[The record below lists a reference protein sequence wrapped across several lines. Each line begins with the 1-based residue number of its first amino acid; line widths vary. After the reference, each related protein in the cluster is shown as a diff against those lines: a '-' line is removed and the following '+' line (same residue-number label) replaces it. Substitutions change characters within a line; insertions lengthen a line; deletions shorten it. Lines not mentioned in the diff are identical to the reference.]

1 MTLRQ
6 HHDTDA
12 EASILGGVFLR
23 PELMRRL
30 RQELEVLDFAS
41 NFHQAVWVAMVGCT
55 EQGIPIDPVTVA
67 SELRRTGK
75 AAAFSKYADANTA
88 EGTGEIDALA
98 FCGLLA
104 AKVPSAENVM
114 AYAATVKRHAV
125 MRDLRRSL
133 AACMEA
139 VDSPDNA
146 DDDAMTGEAAV
157 QWCLGRL
164 RQVKVERVNDGT
176 IPVAQLVRD
185 RLREYEA
192 LAAARLSDKSATIGI
207 PTGVASL
214 DAEMGGYLPGLTV
227 VIAGRPGMG
236 KSSVLRAA
244 ADACSRLKIGAHT
257 ISVEDTRA
265 RFADRVIASESSVPI
280 EALRNGDLNRGQQ
293 SNLTPAIGRL
303 FSRKHWQ
310 VSDGAMTARQA
321 VACWR
326 RHGEANE
333 TKLVAVDYLQRLK
346 KSDWRMSDFD
356 HVTEAMTVMADAAK
370 EDGVVL
376 LVGSQLNREVEKR
389 DDKRPMMADLR
400 AGGTIEEIAKFI
412 IGVYRGA
419 AYGPPDEAADFG
431 GTDDEWAKRMEL
443 IVLKNNDGPAPV
455 RVVAKWDGPTTTVA

>member
-6 HHDTDA
+6 HHDADA

-30 RQELEVLDFAS
+30 RADLETLDFAS
-41 NFHQAVWVAMVGCT
+41 TFHQAVWVGMVGCE

-67 SELRRTGK
+67 AELRRTGK
-75 AAAFSKYADANTA
+75 AASFARYAESESS

-104 AKVPSAENVM
+104 ARVPSVENVL
-114 AYAATVKRHAV
+114 AYAGIIKRHSV

-133 AACMEA
+133 AGCLAA
-139 VDSPDNA
+139 LDSPDNA

-157 QWCLGRL
+157 QWCLAQL
-164 RQVKVERVNDGT
+164 RTVKVERVNDGT
-176 IPVAQLVRD
+176 LPIAQIVRE
-185 RLREYEA
+185 RIREYEA
-192 LAAARLSDKSATIGI
+192 LAATQAAGGVAMIGV
-207 PTGVASL
+207 PTGIAAL
-214 DAEMGGYLPGLTV
+214 DAQIGGYMPGLTA

-280 EALRNGDLNRGQQ
+280 EALRTGDMNRGQQ
-293 SNLTPAIGRL
+293 ANLSPAIGRL

-356 HVTEAMTVMADAAK
+356 HVTEAMTIMADAAK
-370 EDGVVL
+370 DDGVAL

-389 DDKRPMMADLR
+389 EDKRPMQSDMR

-419 AYGPPDEAADFG
+419 VYGPPDEAADFD
-431 GTDDEWAKRMEL
+431 GTDEEWAKRMEL
-443 IVLKNNDGPAPV
+443 IVIKNNDGPSPV
-455 RVVAKWDGPTTTVA
+455 RVIAKWDGPTTTVS